1 MMRKSNMHL
10 IEIAK
15 KKKEKLQE
23 KQSSESKILKNFQNC
38 SKT

>member
-1 MMRKSNMHL
+1 MMRKPNMHL
-10 IEIAK
+10 IEIA